1 VLSKSVLVAF
11 RHVTQDV
18 EAAPVWAALAVARS
32 IGEISS
38 NSANELAL

>member
-1 VLSKSVLVAF
+1 
-11 RHVTQDV
+11 V

-38 NSANELAL
+38 NSAVEVAF

>member
-1 VLSKSVLVAF
+1 VLSRSVLVAS

-38 NSANELAL
+38 NFAVEVDL